1 MQAGS
6 APDQTSRQSTGL
18 IGEIMKQGMLLAG
31 LLLAANGAWA
41 QGSPYIQEI
50 EEQLQQLGFDPGPVD
65 GRFDSRLTAA
75 INAFKASRN
84 LPQDGLLDARTR
96 DLLARAVAPPPV
108 TLVQPAPPP
117 VTVVQPAPPPVVQ
130 SAPPVAPAPPAT
142 DTAQPVESPLAT
154 APRRPYWNW
163 VGGGFLE
170 FGGDDVVTVTFT
182 NNESQDLK
190 AGQGVGAFGG
200 GLFRPHQE
208 SVFELRGTLGFKY
221 VTTAAS
227 NADITLTR
235 LVWELEPRLRFG
247 PGFWI
252 TIPAVLHTNIEYSGD
267 GFTRDL
273 SFDNAFGTGLR
284 IGWRGLALRW
294 TKLEY
299 QDEFNNDYDASSIG
313 FSASYPF

>member
-1 MQAGS
+1 
-6 APDQTSRQSTGL
+6 
-18 IGEIMKQGMLLAG
+18 MKQGMLLAG

-50 EEQLQQLGFDPGPVD
+50 EQQLQQLGFDPGPVD

-75 INAFKASRN
+75 INAFKSSRN

-96 DLLARAVAPPPV
+96 DLLARAVAPQPAQPPV

-117 VTVVQPAPPPVVQ
+117 VTVVQPAPPPVVRT
-130 SAPPVAPAPPAT
+130 APPAAPAPTPTQTQTPAP
-142 DTAQPVESPLAT
+142 TAAAAT
-154 APRRPYWNW
+154 APPDESAPTNAPRRAHWNW

-200 GLFRPHQE
+200 GLFRPHEE
-208 SVFELRGTLGFKY
+208 SMFELRGTLGFKY

-235 LVWELEPRLRFG
+235 LVWEVEPRLRFG
-247 PGFWI
+247 RGFWA
-252 TIPAVLHTNIEYSGD
+252 TIPAVLHTHIEYSGD
-267 GFTRDL
+267 GFTSDI
-273 SFDNAFGTGLR
+273 SFDNAIGTGLR
-284 IGWRGLALRW
+284 LGWRGLALRW
-294 TKLEY
+294 TYLEY
-299 QDEFNNDYDASSIG
+299 SDRSGRGYDASSIG